1 MLERFV
7 SWALARPM
15 ISPDRQKEAWID
27 RCARRYEERANL
39 DSATARHFAEACWE
53 SRLNDDES
61 PEGMADEDMSY
72 WTD

>member
-39 DSATARHFAEACWE
+39 DSATARHFAEAC
-53 SRLNDDES
+53 
-61 PEGMADEDMSY
+61 
-72 WTD
+72 